1 MARAEPVDATTG
13 QAQGLL
19 PGMPRRLYAASP
31 SRLLA
36 WVDCPRR
43 YRFEYLDTPRP
54 AKAPPRAHTSLGVA
68 VHSAL
73 ARWWDLE
80 PVRRTPSAAAALVRS
95 SWVRSGFRDEEQSE
109 RWRAQTARQT
119 AAYAERLDPSDQPLG
134 IERTVALKTS
144 AVVLN
149 GRVDRLD
156 DRDGELVVVDY
167 KTSRKPPAADEARTS
182 LALGFYASAV
192 TAMFRRACRRVELH
206 HVPTGE
212 VVTHE
217 HTAEALSRKV
227 SEAESI
233 AADLARADAAYP
245 SLLARGGPGLDE
257 VFPARVG
264 PLCGWC
270 DYRAHCPQGR
280 AAAPQRSGWAALE
293 PD

>member
-1 MARAEPVDATTG
+1 MARAEPVDVTTG

-54 AKAPPRAHTSLGVA
+54 AKAPPRAHTGLGVA

-80 PVRRTPSAAAALVRS
+80 PDRRTPSAAAALVRS
-95 SWVRSGFRDEEQSE
+95 SWVRSGFRDEQQSE
-109 RWRAQTARQT
+109 HWRARTAVQT
-119 AAYAERLDPSDQPLG
+119 AAYAERLDPDADPVG
-134 IERTVALKTS
+134 IERSVALKT
-144 AVVLN
+144 ATVALN

-167 KTSRKPPAADEARTS
+167 KTSRKPPAPDEARTS
-182 LALGFYASAV
+182 LALGFYAAAV
-192 TAMFRRACRRVELH
+192 TSMFRRACRRVELH

-212 VVTHE
+212 VVAHE
-217 HTAEALSRKV
+217 HTPEALSRKV

-245 SLLARGGPGLDE
+245 SARAQGAAAVDE
-257 VFPARVG
+257 LFPARIG

-270 DYRAHCPQGR
+270 DFRAHCPQGR
-280 AAAPQRSGWAALE
+280 AAAPEKSGWAALE

>member
-1 MARAEPVDATTG
+1 VEATNPT
-13 QAQGLL
+13 QGLL
-19 PGMPRRLYAASP
+19 PGMPRRLYSASR

-73 ARWWDLE
+73 ARWWDLA
-80 PVRRTPSAAAALVRS
+80 PGHRTPSAAAGLVRS
-95 SWVRSGFRDEEQSE
+95 SWVRSGFRDEQQSE
-109 RWRAQTARQT
+109 RWRAEAARQT
-119 AAYAERLDPSDQPLG
+119 AAYVERLDPGEQPLG
-134 IERTVALKTS
+134 IERSVALKTS

-149 GRVDRLD
+149 GRIDRLD

-212 VVTHE
+212 VVAHE